1 MPDLRKQAHDLGR
14 PFTDQYGTSED
25 ETMHEDAGSLSM
37 KKCSEIYPGVDQW
50 SGLNK

>member
-25 ETMHEDAGSLSM
+25 ETMHEDGRITFNEKMLGNISRRGSM
-37 KKCSEIYPGVDQW
+37 IWIE
-50 SGLNK
+50 